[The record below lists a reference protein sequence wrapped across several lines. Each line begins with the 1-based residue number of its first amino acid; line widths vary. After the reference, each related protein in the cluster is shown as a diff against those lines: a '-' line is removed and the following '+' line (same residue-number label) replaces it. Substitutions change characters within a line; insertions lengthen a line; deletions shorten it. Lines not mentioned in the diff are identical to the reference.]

1 MNEKSN
7 LYNKFIMEKN
17 NPDNNS
23 VILAYWQHDKETLKN
38 RVINSFIDNFIKEP
52 LYDQIR
58 TEE

>member
-1 MNEKSN
+1 
-7 LYNKFIMEKN
+7 MEKN